1 MAESSYYSKGEKMA
15 WDDREIIAQFLCRDE
30 AAIKNTA
37 DKYERYCS
45 SIAYRILGNGE
56 DVRECLN
63 DTWLK
68 LWESIPP
75 TVPEIL
81 SAYVGKI
88 TRNLAINRYDHLHAG
103 KRCGDS
109 VDQPL
114 EELKEC
120 ASLAHDNVREEMD
133 RKDLEEAIN
142 RYLDGLPSKKRQIF
156 VRRYFYLDEIYQI
169 AEHFHMTESAV
180 KVGLHRMRKSL
191 KIHLQKEGYHI

>member
-1 MAESSYYSKGEKMA
+1 MAESSYNSKGEQMA

-30 AAIKNTA
+30 AAIKNTV

-63 DTWLK
+63 DTWMK

-103 KRCGDS
+103 
-109 VDQPL
+109 
-114 EELKEC
+114 
-120 ASLAHDNVREEMD
+120 N
-133 RKDLEEAIN
+133 
-142 RYLDGLPSKKRQIF
+142 
-156 VRRYFYLDEIYQI
+156 
-169 AEHFHMTESAV
+169 AV
-180 KVGLHRMRKSL
+180 GTVWISHWRN
-191 KIHLQKEGYHI
+191 